1 MSKKRRRPEEEETSY
16 WLSYSDMMAALL
28 LIFILIISFTL
39 MQSKSQYESKQAE
52 LDKQKEIIKEQEQ
65 LLKDQQE
72 ELDRIAGIRSDLVA
86 ALRDEFADSSLNVKV
101 DEKTGAITFDA
112 SVLFDVA
119 DSDLKEEGKTFLK
132 EFLPKYCNVLLDEK
146 YRDYVSEIIIEGH
159 TDTNGSYIYNLEL
172 SQQRAFSVAKYC
184 LTESNGIISS
194 TDVELLRSV
203 LTANGKS
210 YSNPIYKEDGSVDL
224 EASRRVEILFRLQD
238 EEMIAEMMDILKEKS
253 ITFCVQLAPV
263 PAITGICP
271 AVSSTTHFIT
281 ESFSSSVIVAGS
293 PVVPHT
299 IIASVPPSICLLT
312 SVLSIS

>member
-119 DSDLKEEGKTFLK
+119 DSKLKEEGKTFLK
-132 EFLPKYCNVLLDEK
+132 EFLPKYCKDDK

-172 SQQRAFSVAKYC
+172 SQQRAFSVATYC
-184 LTESNGIISS
+184 LTESNGVISS
-194 TDVELLRSV
+194 KDMKQLRTV

-238 EEMIAEMMDILKEKS
+238 EEMIAEMMDILKEK
-253 ITFCVQLAPV
+253 
-263 PAITGICP
+263 
-271 AVSSTTHFIT
+271 
-281 ESFSSSVIVAGS
+281 
-293 PVVPHT
+293 
-299 IIASVPPSICLLT
+299 
-312 SVLSIS
+312 

>member
-1 MSKKRRRPEEEETSY
+1 MRKKRRRPEEEETSY

-65 LLKDQQE
+65 LLKDQQD

-132 EFLPKYCNVLLDEK
+132 EFLPKYCKVLLDEK

-184 LTESNGIISS
+184 LTEGNGIISS

-238 EEMIAEMMDILKEKS
+238 EEMIAEMMNILKEK
-253 ITFCVQLAPV
+253 
-263 PAITGICP
+263 
-271 AVSSTTHFIT
+271 
-281 ESFSSSVIVAGS
+281 
-293 PVVPHT
+293 
-299 IIASVPPSICLLT
+299 
-312 SVLSIS
+312 

>member
-72 ELDRIAGIRSDLVA
+72 ELDRIAGIRS

-119 DSDLKEEGKTFLK
+119 DSKLKEEGKTFLK

-210 YSNPIYKEDGSVDL
+210 YSNPIYKEDGSVYL

-238 EEMIAEMMDILKEKS
+238 EEMIAEMMDILKEK
-253 ITFCVQLAPV
+253 
-263 PAITGICP
+263 
-271 AVSSTTHFIT
+271 
-281 ESFSSSVIVAGS
+281 
-293 PVVPHT
+293 
-299 IIASVPPSICLLT
+299 
-312 SVLSIS
+312 

>member
-1 MSKKRRRPEEEETSY
+1 M
-16 WLSYSDMMAALL
+16 
-28 LIFILIISFTL
+28 
-39 MQSKSQYESKQAE
+39 
-52 LDKQKEIIKEQEQ
+52 
-65 LLKDQQE
+65 LKDQQE

-101 DEKTGAITFDA
+101 DEKTGANTFDA

-119 DSDLKEEGKTFLK
+119 DSKLKAEGKTFLK
-132 EFLPKYCNVLLDEK
+132 EFLPKYCKVLLDEK

-238 EEMIAEMMDILKEKS
+238 EEMIAEMMDILKEK
-253 ITFCVQLAPV
+253 
-263 PAITGICP
+263 
-271 AVSSTTHFIT
+271 
-281 ESFSSSVIVAGS
+281 
-293 PVVPHT
+293 
-299 IIASVPPSICLLT
+299 
-312 SVLSIS
+312 

>member
-65 LLKDQQE
+65 LLKDQQD

-86 ALRDEFADSSLNVKV
+86 ALRDEFAGSSLNVKV
-101 DEKTGAITFDA
+101 DEKTGAIT
-112 SVLFDVA
+112 LFDVA

-210 YSNPIYKEDGSVDL
+210 YSNPIYKEDGSGSIQT
-224 EASRRVEILFRLQD
+224 SRD
-238 EEMIAEMMDILKEKS
+238 S
-253 ITFCVQLAPV
+253 V
-263 PAITGICP
+263 PASG
-271 AVSSTTHFIT
+271 
-281 ESFSSSVIVAGS
+281 
-293 PVVPHT
+293 
-299 IIASVPPSICLLT
+299 
-312 SVLSIS
+312 

>member
-132 EFLPKYCNVLLDEK
+132 EFLPKYCKVLLDENIVIM
-146 YRDYVSEIIIEGH
+146 YR
-159 TDTNGSYIYNLEL
+159 
-172 SQQRAFSVAKYC
+172 R
-184 LTESNGIISS
+184 
-194 TDVELLRSV
+194 LL
-203 LTANGKS
+203 
-210 YSNPIYKEDGSVDL
+210 
-224 EASRRVEILFRLQD
+224 
-238 EEMIAEMMDILKEKS
+238 
-253 ITFCVQLAPV
+253 
-263 PAITGICP
+263 
-271 AVSSTTHFIT
+271 
-281 ESFSSSVIVAGS
+281 
-293 PVVPHT
+293 
-299 IIASVPPSICLLT
+299 
-312 SVLSIS
+312 

>member
-1 MSKKRRRPEEEETSY
+1 
-16 WLSYSDMMAALL
+16 
-28 LIFILIISFTL
+28 
-39 MQSKSQYESKQAE
+39 
-52 LDKQKEIIKEQEQ
+52 
-65 LLKDQQE
+65 
-72 ELDRIAGIRSDLVA
+72 VA

-132 EFLPKYCNVLLDEK
+132 EFLPKYCKVLLDEK

-172 SQQRAFSVAKYC
+172 SQHRAFSVAKYC

-238 EEMIAEMMDILKEKS
+238 EEMIAEMMDILKEK
-253 ITFCVQLAPV
+253 
-263 PAITGICP
+263 
-271 AVSSTTHFIT
+271 
-281 ESFSSSVIVAGS
+281 
-293 PVVPHT
+293 
-299 IIASVPPSICLLT
+299 
-312 SVLSIS
+312 

>member
-65 LLKDQQE
+65 LLKD

-86 ALRDEFADSSLNVKV
+86 ALRDEFAGSSLNVKV
-101 DEKTGAITFDA
+101 DEKTGEITFDA

-194 TDVELLRSV
+194 TDVELLRSDGKWKV
-203 LTANGKS
+203 LQQS
-210 YSNPIYKEDGSVDL
+210 DL
-224 EASRRVEILFRLQD
+224 
-238 EEMIAEMMDILKEKS
+238 
-253 ITFCVQLAPV
+253 
-263 PAITGICP
+263 
-271 AVSSTTHFIT
+271 
-281 ESFSSSVIVAGS
+281 
-293 PVVPHT
+293 
-299 IIASVPPSICLLT
+299 
-312 SVLSIS
+312 